1 MLTCLL
7 LDFDGLILDTEWP
20 GYLSWREMY
29 GEYGL
34 ALTEAAWADYVGT
47 VHEADPGAALRAA
60 LADRGVAP
68 LPALDELREERQRRR
83 ERMIAESVIMPGV
96 LELIAAA
103 QAAGLRLGIASSSP
117 LERIERYLDHL
128 ARRGTPIAAAF
139 AAIVTRD
146 QVGDRAK
153 PDPAVYH
160 GVLAAL
166 GAGPQDALAV
176 EDSLHGVRAAQAA
189 GIFTVA
195 VPNRSTRLLNFGEA
209 DVVLPS
215 LLALNLADYLTEGQ
229 AC

>member
-1 MLTCLL
+1 
-7 LDFDGLILDTEWP
+7 
-20 GYLSWREMY
+20 
-29 GEYGL
+29 
-34 ALTEAAWADYVGT
+34 VGT
-47 VHEADPGAALRAA
+47 VHEADPGAALLAA
-60 LADRGVAP
+60 LTDRGVAP
-68 LPALDELREERQRRR
+68 LPAIDALRAERQRRR
-83 ERMIAESVIMPGV
+83 ERMIAQSDIMPGV

-117 LERIERYLDHL
+117 RERIERYLDHL
-128 ARRGTPIAAAF
+128 ARRGTPITAAF
-139 AAIVTRD
+139 TAIVTRD
-146 QVGDRAK
+146 QVGNRPK

-166 GAGPQDALAV
+166 EARPEEALAV

-195 VPNRSTRLLNFGEA
+195 VPNRSTRLLDFGEA
-209 DVVLPS
+209 DVILPS